1 MAENEEITSL
11 FKSMGLPIP
20 RQFSGDPK
28 SFLTQLVKQYSK
40 GGDTTK
46 PKTPVKKQDFLGAV
60 EKAASEPDFGVTK
73 EGVADKLLKGKLTD
87 PQPTREQAVNTA
99 LEKAKAD
106 LALEEAQLK
115 KLHLAEREREQAV
128 NTALEKAE
136 GAREDAMTAALS
148 KAESEAKAGLD
159 LEEAQLKKL
168 HLAEREREQ
177 AVNTALEK
185 AEGAR
190 EEAMT
195 AALAKVDSDLDVEE
209 EALKEET
216 LDMRKADQ
224 DKDAYFEGGVADK
237 LAKGELTDP
246 KKESL
251 EDLRKFNR
259 LFKEVHGS
267 NTSYDSNSETD
278 RKKKAEMDA
287 MLAESGG
294 IKNVDEDDFTQF
306 ALDYYREYNY
316 V

>member
-1 MAENEEITSL
+1 MAENKEIANL

-20 RQFSGDPK
+20 RQFSKDPK
-28 SFLTQLVKQYSK
+28 SFLAQLVKQYSK
-40 GGDTTK
+40 EGDTK
-46 PKTPVKKQDFLGAV
+46 APKSPVKKQDFLGAV

-87 PQPTREQAVNTA
+87 PPPTREQAVNTA

-106 LALEEAQLK
+106 LDLEKAQLK
-115 KLHLAEREREQAV
+115 KLHVAERDRDQAV

-136 GAREDAMTAALS
+136 GAREDAMTAAL
-148 KAESEAKAGLD
+148 
-159 LEEAQLKKL
+159 
-168 HLAEREREQ
+168 
-177 AVNTALEK
+177 
-185 AEGAR
+185 
-190 EEAMT
+190 
-195 AALAKVDSDLDVEE
+195 AKVESDLDVEE
-209 EALKEET
+209 EALKKEH
-216 LDMRKADQ
+216 LDTRKADR
-224 DKDAYFEGGVADK
+224 DKDAYFEEGVADK

-246 KKESL
+246 KEESL

-267 NTSYDSNSETD
+267 GTSYDSNSETD

-287 MLAESGG
+287 MLDESGG